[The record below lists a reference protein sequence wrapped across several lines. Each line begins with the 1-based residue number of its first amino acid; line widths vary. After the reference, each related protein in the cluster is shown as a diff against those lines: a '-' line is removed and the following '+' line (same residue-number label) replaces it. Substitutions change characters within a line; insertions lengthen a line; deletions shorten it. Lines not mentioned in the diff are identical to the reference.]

1 MHLSFLFEATG
12 RESVRQAAGQA
23 GQGSCAYKALHVL
36 PGKGR
41 SVRVRLSISDIFCKR
56 RGGGG
61 QAKRGRLSVLKM
73 NFPGG
78 MIYHSAIAATV
89 AHQDLGYW
97 VLIKPKTKL
106 LVEKEMID

>member
-1 MHLSFLFEATG
+1 
-12 RESVRQAAGQA
+12 
-23 GQGSCAYKALHVL
+23 
-36 PGKGR
+36 
-41 SVRVRLSISDIFCKR
+41 
-56 RGGGG
+56 
-61 QAKRGRLSVLKM
+61 M

-78 MIYHSAIAATV
+78 MIYHSAIEATV